1 MNQFEVKPD
10 ALPQA
15 GEDMTAYLN
24 SLFIPGSKAFT
35 ELAYEVQHEF
45 RYGGSPDVRRMVLD
59 RVNYN
64 AITGTGSFR
73 VVLDID
79 FSFGCEDLQTKKKD
93 QTSEWSFQVDE
104 QQATIIFN
112 GSPYAEER
120 STGDE
125 F

>member
-1 MNQFEVKPD
+1 MTSFEVKPN
-10 ALPQA
+10 ALPQPD
-15 GEDMTAYLN
+15 EDMTAYLN
-24 SLFIPGSKAFT
+24 NLFAPDSKHYAA
-35 ELAYEVQHEF
+35 LAYEVQHEF

-64 AITGTGSFR
+64 PATGAGSFR

-79 FSFGCEDLQTKKKD
+79 FTFCCEDLRTVKRD
-93 QTSEWSFQVDE
+93 QTSEWTFQVDAE
-104 QQATIIFN
+104 NALISFN